1 MFKLKNRQFSKIRF
15 NNADCLMLKSFLK
28 SFASHSWRI
37 GSISWPKR
45 PALTLWGQTSF
56 LLLLSFSRQI
66 QKAIT
71 MLLYP
76 NNINLLSYNFNVIST
91 MHFYLINQ
99 KVFWGGGGMSYF
111 FRPLYQFCNAQKHG
125 DILYCSSWQPIYNS
139 LFWVNI
145 GRITWVILESYEV
158 LYTCPSCT
166 VPTG

>member
-1 MFKLKNRQFSKIRF
+1 MLRILGALAQSVGPNAPLWPYEDKLV
-15 NNADCLMLKSFLK
+15 SFYY
-28 SFASHSWRI
+28 
-37 GSISWPKR
+37 
-45 PALTLWGQTSF
+45 F
-56 LLLLSFSRQI
+56 LFLDKY
-66 QKAIT
+66 KAIT

-111 FRPLYQFCNAQKHG
+111 FRLLHQLCNAQKHG

-145 GRITWVILESYEV
+145 GRITWVILESSV

>member
-1 MFKLKNRQFSKIRF
+1 
-15 NNADCLMLKSFLK
+15 MLKSFLK

-139 LFWVNI
+139 LFGSTLVGNLP
-145 GRITWVILESYEV
+145 RLESSMV
-158 LYTCPSCT
+158 VMRSCT
-166 VPTG
+166 PVLLALFLPARK

>member
-1 MFKLKNRQFSKIRF
+1 MLRILGALAQSVGPNAPLWPYEDKLV
-15 NNADCLMLKSFLK
+15 SFYY
-28 SFASHSWRI
+28 
-37 GSISWPKR
+37 
-45 PALTLWGQTSF
+45 F
-56 LLLLSFSRQI
+56 LFLDKY
-66 QKAIT
+66 KAIT